1 MIADSADIKF
11 ACSQCGQRI
20 VVDKSAAGLEGNC
33 PICEGPVTVPHVS
46 GPQDRSGVDG
56 CVFGD
61 PGEEE
66 MREELFESASQLG
79 QLQRE
84 LDKTHK
90 ELERQRALFKKA
102 VDECERITASATH
115 AQAEI
120 KSFQAD
126 RQQLKADLAS
136 AKQRALS
143 AETQVAE
150 LAAALAAANQE
161 GRALQERVDHD
172 LSLAQAR
179 LAATETQ
186 LNRRERELA
195 AAREENAEIVQSLAL
210 AQSEV
215 ASAGL
220 DLSRVMEEL
229 ESTQRTLERSTEYE
243 AELSKA
249 RDDLQRRLDEI
260 AADKQ
265 RLAEEHH
272 QLREHA
278 EVLRKDLT
286 ETDSGKELF
295 ELRTQLRDV
304 TADRGKIAETLAEKR
319 TEVKTLT
326 EIKDTLI
333 NELKEAHMLREE
345 AERRAAANS
354 ESQLQ
359 KDNEILRGIVAR
371 QNATL
376 SVQHGEVRKLR
387 RGRFGLRIIY
397 GVFALALLGLAA
409 FAVAVF
415 TNRDLQQ
422 FFNQLFH

>member
-20 VVDKSAAGLEGNC
+20 VVDKSAAGLQGNC
-33 PICEGPVTVPHVS
+33 PICEGPVTVPHPHDHPEAARHS
-46 GPQDRSGVDG
+46 ITA
-56 CVFGD
+56 FGD
-61 PGEEE
+61 PGVEE
-66 MREELFESASQLG
+66 MREELFESASEMG
-79 QLQRE
+79 RLQRE
-84 LDKTHK
+84 LDATHK

-136 AKQRALS
+136 TRQRALS

-150 LAAALAAANQE
+150 LAAALAAVNQKST
-161 GRALQERVDHD
+161 ALQERVDHD
-172 LSLAQAR
+172 LSLTQAR
-179 LAATETQ
+179 LTATETQ
-186 LNRRERELA
+186 LSLRERELA
-195 AAREENAEIVQSLAL
+195 AAREENSEIVQSLAL

-215 ASAGL
+215 ASAAS
-220 DLSRVMEEL
+220 DLSRVVEEL
-229 ESTQRTLERSTEYE
+229 ESTQQSLKQSTEYG

-249 RDDLQRRLDEI
+249 RSDLQRRLDEI

-265 RLAEEHH
+265 RLAEDHH

-286 ETDSGKELF
+286 ETDTGKELV
-295 ELRTQLRDV
+295 ELREQLRDV
-304 TADRGKIAETLAEKR
+304 AADRGKIAETLAEKR
-319 TEVKTLT
+319 SEVKTLT
-326 EIKDTLI
+326 EIKDTLL
-333 NELKEAHMLREE
+333 NELKEVHQLRED

-376 SVQHGEVRKLR
+376 SLQHGEVRKLR
-387 RGRFGLRIIY
+387 RKRFGLRIIY
-397 GVFALALLGLAA
+397 GLFALALLGLAT

-422 FFNQLFH
+422 FFNQYLH